1 MERRISTSSRAEE
14 LPVKDE
20 GDNRISKLKRKEW
33 SISRSQV
40 IVEKEPET
48 ELTSK
53 MVKKIT
59 ITMTAIIKASAG
71 AGSVSTALS
80 HEGQGSFIKLW
91 EGFKYQEASVISVIL
106 CL

>member
-80 HEGQGSFIKLW
+80 HKGQGSFIKPW
-91 EGFKYQEASVISVIL
+91 EGFEYQEASVI
-106 CL
+106 